1 MKKLHTLFLYLATGL
16 LAGLSGAAL
25 GQVPAE
31 PVYHGASLSE
41 WIKKLGSEDPDE
53 RREAKSAITEIGPRA
68 VPALRKTLAETKGR
82 SQVGAA
88 EALGAFKADARD
100 AVPELTAALSATD
113 ERVRWRASA
122 ALRAIGPD
130 AAAAVP
136 ALIGALAHDSDSRE
150 AKMARSALVA
160 IGSATLE
167 PLVRTLKTDRNP
179 QLRRAAADTLGY
191 FPKSAAAELLPP
203 LLAAAD
209 DSDKDLRK
217 AAGYAIGKLAEYLLD
232 SKDPKI
238 ITQLEACLECFA
250 KTTSLLKAD
259 EQSKKTDEPS
269 KFEEAAVKP
278 VRDVL
283 QALKNNRLL
292 RLANLL
298 QDNRILW
305 ALGIT
310 LYAVLMLAAWSTL
323 LWLRPLWLLRI
334 NFVLQPYADFA
345 LPEWLGGV
353 KLSVRDVLLLS
364 FFHFRRRVLD
374 AWVNQHIA
382 AARANFQR
390 RDTVRDRNIYV
401 PVPVVLDGN
410 TVANLEPAALPFKKN
425 RTCLLIWGEGGSGKT
440 SLACQIAQWAM
451 AEQPAERLQDHLM
464 LPVLLEHELDP
475 VTAGQD
481 PLRIVI
487 RGQLQAL
494 IDEAEEIDAA
504 LFERLLRCQRILVV
518 VDRFSELSPQTRE
531 QIRPGQPDFPVGALV
546 VTSRGEEELDGVPR
560 TLIKPLRVTG
570 NRLSSFLEAYLV
582 RRGKRELFDDAE
594 YFDACRR
601 LSLMVGDRD
610 ITVLLAKM
618 YADLL
623 IGSRL
628 AQSADDLPDN
638 IPDLMLGYLNEIN
651 RSVTAKL
658 RLDDRTVHQDVKI
671 LAWECLKETYRP
683 SCTGRAMAIKALGGD
698 DAEIRIKYLDERL
711 RVIRTLG
718 PARERLR
725 FALDPLAEY
734 LAGLHL
740 VDVCGKDEEQWRELL
755 RLDELP
761 PPKAIEG
768 FLLAVRDACLARREV
783 AVNPDVIFKK
793 ATPDAVPPSTRRP
806 EPAALAAV

>member
-1 MKKLHTLFLYLATGL
+1 MKTPYDLSLCLMFGL
-16 LAGLSGAAL
+16 LAGLSGEAL

-31 PVYHGASLSE
+31 PAYHGASLGE
-41 WIKKLGSEDPDE
+41 WIKKLGSEDRDE
-53 RREAKSAITEIGPRA
+53 RQEAKSAISAIGPRA
-68 VPALRKTLAETKGR
+68 IPALRKTLAETKGR

-88 EALGAFKADARD
+88 EALADFKEKARD
-100 AVPELTAALSATD
+100 AVPELITALSD
-113 ERVRWRASA
+113 QEERVRWRASA

-130 AAAAVP
+130 AQAAAP

-160 IGSATLE
+160 IGSPAIE
-167 PLVRTLKTDRNP
+167 PLVRTLKTDKNP

-191 FPKSAAAELLPP
+191 FPKSSAAELLPP
-203 LLAAAD
+203 LMTAAD
-209 DSDKDLRK
+209 DADKDLRK
-217 AAGYAIGKLAEYLLD
+217 AAGYALGKLADYLLD
-232 SKDPKI
+232 SKDPKT

-259 EQSKKTDEPS
+259 EQS

-310 LYAVLMLAAWSTL
+310 LYAILMLAAWSTL

-374 AWVNQHIA
+374 ACVNQHIA

-410 TVANLEPAALPFKKN
+410 TIANLEPAALPFRKN
-425 RTCLLIWGEGGSGKT
+425 PTCLLIWGEGGSGKT

-451 AEQPAERLQDHLM
+451 AEQPAERLQDHPM

-475 VTAGQD
+475 VAAGQD
-481 PLRIVI
+481 PLRVAI

-494 IDEAEEIDAA
+494 IDEAEELDAA

-518 VDRFSELSPQTRE
+518 VDRLSELSAQTRE
-531 QIRPGQPDFPVGALV
+531 QIRPGQPDFPVGALI
-546 VTSRGEEELDGVPR
+546 VTSRSEEELEGVPR

-582 RRGKRELFDDAE
+582 RRGKRDLFDDAE

-628 AQSADDLPDN
+628 AQSEDDLPDN
-638 IPDLMLGYLNEIN
+638 IPDLMLAYLNEIN

-683 SCTGRAMAIKALGGD
+683 SCTGRAAAIKALGGD

-740 VDVCGKDEEQWRELL
+740 VDVCGKDEEQWREML
-755 RLDELP
+755 RLDALP

-783 AVNPDVIFKK
+783 AVNADVILKK
-793 ATPDAVPPSTRRP
+793 ATGDAMPPARQIG
-806 EPAALAAV
+806 PAALAAV